1 MLSSAVS
8 IASHNCGTP
17 IEIGVKQSRNEI
29 VKGVRDVK
37 KAIENEMQSIGFS
50 TVDNPF
56 FLLIWLNLCFEEA
69 EICVRPVSAGN
80 FNDSVYHRSSTNI
93 LKY

>member
-8 IASHNCGTP
+8 IASPDCGTP

-56 FLLIWLNLCFEEA
+56 FLLMWLNICFEEA